1 LGRVLALF
9 FLYTGMT
16 KTVQQDISQN
26 KYEKKK
32 LLKHVDVE
40 QVCTEKECKELK
52 RKKKSTEEEV
62 D

>member
-1 LGRVLALF
+1 
-9 FLYTGMT
+9 MT

-32 LLKHVDVE
+32 LLKHEGVE
-40 QVCTEKECKELK
+40 QVCEEDRCKELK
-52 RKKKSTEEEV
+52 RKKKSTQEEL

>member
-1 LGRVLALF
+1 
-9 FLYTGMT
+9 MT

-32 LLKHVDVE
+32 ILKHEGVE

>member
-1 LGRVLALF
+1 
-9 FLYTGMT
+9 MT

-32 LLKHVDVE
+32 LLKHEDVE
-40 QVCTEKECKELK
+40 HVCGENECKELK